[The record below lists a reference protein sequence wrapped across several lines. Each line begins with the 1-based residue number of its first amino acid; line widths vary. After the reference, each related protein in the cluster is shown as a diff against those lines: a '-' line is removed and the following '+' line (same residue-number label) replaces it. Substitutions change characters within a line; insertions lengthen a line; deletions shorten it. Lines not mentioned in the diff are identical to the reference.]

1 VTELCERAV
10 DLALRAGASYADAR
24 IVERETESLH
34 VKNGKV
40 EGLESATDSGLGLRV
55 LVDGAWGFAASADLD
70 DASVQSIAE
79 EAVRLAQASALTS
92 PQPASLSEVEPTRAA
107 WQSEWRTDPFG
118 VPMHD
123 KIGLLLEADR
133 RARQREEVKVCES
146 ALTFFRERKYFAT
159 SEGSRIEQEHLDSG
173 ASVKVTAI
181 GDGEMQER
189 SYPSALD
196 GFHAA
201 GGWEVV
207 ESLDLLAGAERIGG
221 EAADLLTAPV
231 CPSGTFPVI
240 IGASQMALQVHESC
254 GHPIELD
261 RVFGSEASY
270 AGTSFLTPEKLG
282 QFRYGS
288 KIVNIAADSTLPGGL
303 GTFGYDDEGVRSCRT
318 DIVREGI
325 FCGYLM
331 SRETAAR
338 LGLPSN
344 GAMRADGWNRLPLI
358 RMTNVNL
365 EPGNWT
371 LDEMIRDIKHGFL
384 LDCTRSWSI
393 DDVRLN
399 FQFTTEIGWEI
410 KDGSIVGLVR
420 NPTYHGVT
428 PQFWATCDAI
438 ASKEFWK
445 VWGVV
450 GCGKG
455 EPVQIMR
462 VGHGTAPTRF
472 SAVRLGGAQE

>member
-1 VTELCERAV
+1 LTELCERAV
-10 DLALRAGASYADAR
+10 DLAIRAGASYADAR
-24 IVERETESLH
+24 IVERATESLQ

-40 EGLESATDSGLGLRV
+40 EALQSESDLGLGVRV
-55 LVDGAWGFAASADLD
+55 LVEGAWGFAASADLGGAD
-70 DASVQSIAE
+70 VQKIAE
-79 EAVRLAQASALTS
+79 DAVRLARASALTS
-92 PQPASLSEVEPTRAA
+92 PQPAVLSEVEPARAT
-107 WQSEWRTDPFG
+107 WKSEWRTDPFE
-118 VPMHD
+118 VPMQE
-123 KIGLLLEADR
+123 KMSLLLEADR

-146 ALTFFRERKYFAT
+146 ALTFVRERKYFAS
-159 SEGSRIEQEHLDSG
+159 SEGSRIEQERLESG
-173 ASVKVTAI
+173 GGVKATAI
-181 GDGEMQER
+181 GNGEMQER

-201 GGWEVV
+201 GGWEVI
-207 ESLDLLAGAERIGG
+207 EGLDLLAGAEKIGS

-231 CPSGTFPVI
+231 CPSGTFPII
-240 IGASQMALQVHESC
+240 IGASQMALQIHESC

-270 AGTSFLTPEKLG
+270 AGTSFLTPEKIG

-288 KIVNIAADSTLPGGL
+288 PLVNIVADSTVPGGL
-303 GTFGYDDEGVRSCRT
+303 GTFAYDDEGVPSCRT
-318 DIVREGI
+318 DIVREGV

-338 LGLPSN
+338 LGLRSN

-358 RMTNVNL
+358 RMTNINL
-365 EPGNWT
+365 EPGTWT
-371 LDEMIRDIKHGFL
+371 LDEMISEIKHGFML
-384 LDCTRSWSI
+384 ENTRSWSI

-410 KDGSIVGLVR
+410 RDGSIVGMVR

-428 PQFWATCDAI
+428 PQFWAACDAI

-445 VWGVV
+445 LWGVV
-450 GCGKG
+450 NCGKG
-455 EPVQIMR
+455 EPAQSMR
-462 VGHGTAPTRF
+462 VGHGAAPARF
-472 SAVRLGGAQE
+472 SAVRLGAEQ